1 MMDGFFTDFQMA
13 FISSTASR
21 NIFLVLTAAAVILL
35 IMASQLLVRG
45 ASDPVRRR
53 LNELTGQADEPPSG
67 LHMRQWAQ
75 SAQNYVLPK
84 NESERRKIHARLIQ
98 AGWYSESAIWL
109 YYGVKLLI
117 TVLLPL
123 FVVVV
128 FGLAGISL
136 SFQEWLFSLLF
147 CAVVGVLLPNWFL
160 KKAIEKRHRQ
170 ISNAI
175 PDTLDLLIL
184 CLEVGL
190 GIRSAIQRVSSDL
203 FISHPALAHE
213 LGLVNSELKA
223 GASVEQALEHLGRRI
238 DMKELDGLV
247 STLVDS
253 IRYGTSIADTLRA
266 FSADLRDKRVQSAEE
281 QAEKISTKMIFPIVL
296 LLLPAFFIIAAGP
309 AILRLVDVLSGF

>member
-1 MMDGFFTDFQMA
+1 MDGFFTDFQLA
-13 FISSTASR
+13 FISTATSR
-21 NIFLVLTAAAVILL
+21 NIFMILTATGVILL

-53 LNELTGQADEPPSG
+53 LNELVGKGDESASG
-67 LHMRQWAQ
+67 WNMQQWTQ
-75 SAQNYVLPK
+75 SAQDYVLPK
-84 NESERRKIHARLIQ
+84 NESERRKVHARLIQ
-98 AGWYSESAIWL
+98 AGWYSDSAIWFF
-109 YYGVKLLI
+109 YGIKLLV
-117 TVLLPL
+117 TALLPL

-128 FGLAGISL
+128 LGFAGVSL
-136 SFQEWLFSLLF
+136 SFQEWVFALLF
-147 CAVVGVLLPNWFL
+147 CAVAGVLLPNWYL
-160 KKAIEKRHRQ
+160 KKAIEKRHRL

-190 GIRSAIQRVSSDL
+190 GIRSAIKRVSSDL
-203 FISHPALAHE
+203 FISHPALAYE
-213 LGLVNSELKA
+213 LELVNSELRT
-223 GASVEQALEHLGRRI
+223 GASVEQAIEHLGRRVNMK
-238 DMKELDGLV
+238 DMDGLV

-309 AILRLVDVLSGF
+309 AIMRLISVLAVL